1 MSSPEPTLVDMN
13 GHPDFDP
20 CLDRV
25 FVDRFA
31 ALGHIGNS
39 LAEPITAW
47 ATGFFQNN
55 GAAGCELGDCSAA
68 FRRRGC

>member
-1 MSSPEPTLVDMN
+1 MN
-13 GHPDFDP
+13 GYADSDA

-25 FVDRFA
+25 FVKRFA

-39 LAEPITAW
+39 LAEAITAR

-55 GAAGCELGDCSAA
+55 GAAGCKLGDCSAA
-68 FRRRGC
+68 FRGRGC